1 MNFEKHFPK
10 TIYEGE
16 IEISEGLEETWGRRE
31 NLLRV
36 GCGDMDTRGFSKFIG
51 YSTYVICSR
60 VWRMLEE
67 LRLD

>member
-1 MNFEKHFPK
+1 MGEKRK
-10 TIYEGE
+10 
-16 IEISEGLEETWGRRE
+16 
-31 NLLRV
+31 NLLRD